1 MEILAESSILH
12 RKTLGDHEEITRLNG
27 TGKDNFNGIR
37 HHLKAST
44 PASTPTSAS
53 TPASTPTSASPSAST
68 RASAP

>member
-44 PASTPTSAS
+44 PSSTPTSAS
-53 TPASTPTSASPSAST
+53 TPPATPTSASTKGSAP
-68 RASAP
+68 ASA